1 MSKNILIVDD
11 DEGILDALS
20 MVLEDA
26 GFNVEAI
33 SKGEQTFHKVSQFK
47 PNLILMDVLLSGE
60 DGRFICKMLK
70 QDSGTREIPVVM
82 ISAHPSAKVTMKDYG
97 ADSFLAKPFSTEML
111 LKTVSEFAS

>member
-26 GFNVEAI
+26 GFMVETT
-33 SKGEQTFHKVSQFK
+33 SKGNQTFKKINKFK
-47 PNLILMDVLLSGE
+47 PNLILLDVLLSGE

-70 QDSGTREIPVVM
+70 QDNETREIPVVM
-82 ISAHPSAKVTMKDYG
+82 ISAHPSAKTSIKEYG
-97 ADSFLAKPFSTEML
+97 ADSFLAKPFSTEVL
-111 LKTVSEFAS
+111 LKTINEFTS